1 MRKKK
6 RKNGLLI
13 VVILLTGLFGVWTL
27 FQRLKKRP
35 SGKRQKRSSNQAE
48 IERNSRAILSV
59 VQPTKYSKYGPWIVA
74 MARHESGNFTSELF
88 EKNLNAFGM
97 GIPKKRKFLGQ
108 PSTLIVEGQPMAKY
122 NSIQQSTLDLLE
134 LFKFNNFPTNLK
146 SVNQF
151 AGELKADGY
160 YTDTV
165 SNYSRALRS
174 FLPRDQWNLPDV
186 KVSQA
191 NLQYKPPQATAI
203 KAISTIDMPSLYNA
217 RSVNVFQKSS
227 LGKLDCDVV

>member
-1 MRKKK
+1 
-6 RKNGLLI
+6 
-13 VVILLTGLFGVWTL
+13 
-27 FQRLKKRP
+27 
-35 SGKRQKRSSNQAE
+35 
-48 IERNSRAILSV
+48 
-59 VQPTKYSKYGPWIVA
+59 
-74 MARHESGNFTSELF
+74 
-88 EKNLNAFGM
+88 M
-97 GIPKKRKFLGQ
+97 GIPSKRKFLGK

-134 LFKFNNFPTNLK
+134 LFKYNNFPTNLK

-174 FLPRDQWNLPDV
+174 FLPRDQWELPDL

-191 NLQYKPPQATAI
+191 NLQYKPPQATEIRALQRL
-203 KAISTIDMPSLYNA
+203 DLPSLYNA
-217 RSVNVFQKSS
+217 RSVNVLQKSS
-227 LGKLDCDVV
+227 LGKLDCDVL